1 VQLTSLH
8 GAARILPILALA
20 LIAWPAHGDG
30 EIQLRTVYYKEKAT
44 RVIQPVVDMKVQA
57 TEELGLDAHLLVD
70 SITSA
75 SVASGAGNEAFTEN
89 RLEGGAGLEY
99 RLGDYIVGAFGR
111 YSSEPDYKSLFGGV
125 RAAAELAQK
134 NTTLGVALSLG
145 SDQVSNAG
153 ARDEGMLPAMLIEG
167 ELRTL
172 MSSLSLTQL
181 LSPLVTVGLTY
192 DISYLSGFQENP
204 YRPVFGA
211 GTITRERVPDTRVRH
226 ALFGTIRSYLPGI
239 DSTLV
244 TSYRFYLD
252 DWDVLA
258 HTPEIRLIQAL
269 ARDVNLHLR
278 FRHYRQTGAY
288 FYKPLYHTLD
298 PALEPY
304 VSEDVKLSAF
314 TASTYG
320 VRLELSLAR
329 LGVQGKAGDL
339 RLDIMLAYVV
349 QNNRYGNAVEGQL
362 GVAIPLFD

>member
-1 VQLTSLH
+1 LQ
-8 GAARILPILALA
+8 GAARILSILGLA
-20 LIAWPAHGDG
+20 LIASPAQGEG
-30 EIQLRTVYYKEKAT
+30 EIQLRGVYYKEKAT
-44 RVIQPVVDMKVQA
+44 RVTQPMVDMKVQA
-57 TEELGLDAHLLVD
+57 TEELEVDAHLLVD

-89 RLEGGAGLEY
+89 RVEGGTGLGY
-99 RLGDYIVGAFGR
+99 RMGDYIVGAFGR

-134 NTTLGVALSLG
+134 NTTVGMALSLG

-172 MSSLSLTQL
+172 MSSMSLTQI
-181 LSPLVTVGLTY
+181 LSPLVAVGLTY
-192 DISYLSGFQENP
+192 DLSYLSGFQENP

-211 GTITRERVPDTRVRH
+211 GTVARERVPDGRVRH
-226 ALFGTIRSYLPGI
+226 ALFGTIRSSLPGT

-244 TSYRFYLD
+244 TSYRFYID

-258 HTPEIRLIQAL
+258 HTPEIRLIQEL
-269 ARDVNLHLR
+269 GQDLNLHLR
-278 FRHYRQTGAY
+278 FRYYRQTGAY
-288 FYKPLYHTLD
+288 FYKPLYQTLD

-320 VRLELSLAR
+320 ARLEFPLAK
-329 LGVQGKAGDL
+329 LGVEGKAGDV
-339 RLDIMLAYVV
+339 RLDILLAYVV

-362 GVAIPLFD
+362 GVAFPLFD